1 MNKIIKYD
9 SGLTLIVVE
18 GGSSSVSFSIMV
30 NTGCINE
37 NDKNNGISH
46 YIEHMNFKGTKEY
59 NSFELSNKLD
69 SLGSSYNAYTSFDN
83 TCYYAQCLKENAE
96 ETFRIMADAVFN
108 SVYNL
113 ADLEK
118 EKQVII
124 EEINMN
130 EDSPDEVCVDL
141 ICQAFFG
148 NTGYG
153 RTILGTIENVSAFT
167 IEDIKDYM
175 SKYYVAENTC
185 VCFVGNITI
194 EEADNFVK
202 THLLDK
208 VPSNK
213 KFINEEEKVVT
224 YQNHLYKH
232 KDIEQAHLCL
242 AFPTVEFNHPDSV
255 ASEIATNILGGG
267 MSSRLFQKI
276 REEMGLAYSVYS
288 FSYRY
293 KNTGF
298 SGIYAGLNGEKLFD
312 AYNAIEDLLNE
323 FNKGVTVEEFEKVR
337 TTLKAGCVFSED
349 KALLRSRLFAKHYL
363 MTGNLYD
370 FNKRLEQID
379 SVTIEDV
386 NRCAKLYSIKDM
398 ASAVVG
404 RNLQPIK

>member
-1 MNKIIKYD
+1 MNKIIKYNN
-9 SGLTLIVVE
+9 GLTLIVVE
-18 GGSSSVSFSIMV
+18 GGSTSVSFSIMV
-30 NTGCINE
+30 NTGCVNE
-37 NDKNNGISH
+37 NEKNNGISH

-59 NSFELSNKLD
+59 NSFALSNKLD

-83 TCYYAQCLKENAE
+83 TCYYAQCLKENTE
-96 ETFRIMADAVFN
+96 ETFKVMSDAVFN
-108 SVYNL
+108 SVYN
-113 ADLEK
+113 DSDCEK

-130 EDSPDEVCVDL
+130 NDSPDEVCVDL
-141 ICQAFFG
+141 ICKAFYG
-148 NTGYG
+148 DTAYG
-153 RTILGTIENVSAFT
+153 RTILGSIENVSNFT
-167 IEDIKDYM
+167 IEDVKEYM

-185 VCFVGNITI
+185 VCFVGNITV
-194 EEADNFVK
+194 EEADNYVK
-202 THLLDK
+202 THLLNK
-208 VPSNK
+208 VPNGK
-213 KFINEEEKVVT
+213 KIVENQEKVVT
-224 YQNHLYKH
+224 YQNHLYEN

-242 AFPTVEFNHPDSV
+242 AFPTVEYNHPDSV

-298 SGIYAGLNGEKLFD
+298 SGIYAGLNGEKLNS
-312 AYNAIEDLLNE
+312 AYSAIEELLKE

-363 MTGNLYD
+363 MTGKLYD
-370 FNKRLEQID
+370 FEERLNKID
-379 SVTIEDV
+379 NVTIEDV
-386 NRCAKLYSIKDM
+386 NRCAKLYSVKDM

-404 RNLQPIK
+404 RNLQALK